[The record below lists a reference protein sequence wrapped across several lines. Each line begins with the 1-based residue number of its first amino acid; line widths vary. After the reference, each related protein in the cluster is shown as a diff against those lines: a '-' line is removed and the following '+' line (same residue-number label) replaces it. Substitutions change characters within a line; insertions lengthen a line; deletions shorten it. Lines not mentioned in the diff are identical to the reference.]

1 MHSSLSAR
9 FSHWKL
15 FIQNCPNLNDTVAR
29 SESFTVGDSLF
40 YLTPLSPTDLAP
52 MKTHRQMRTCT
63 GDS

>member
-1 MHSSLSAR
+1 MTELMHSSLSAR

-40 YLTPLSPTDLAP
+40 YLTP
-52 MKTHRQMRTCT
+52 
-63 GDS
+63 